1 MFGSKHHDPGRDG
14 TPPLAFKLDL
24 EVAAHAPGFGD
35 KIRSAR
41 GRAPHIERFE
51 MMFVPAAY
59 PLEDRS
65 WPEDVD
71 WTAKAM
77 FMTEVARIVADG
89 RGDITKLNSVTLE
102 LGLATGEV
110 FHLGEQSV
118 TRIA

>member
-1 MFGSKHHDPGRDG
+1 MVF
-14 TPPLAFKLDL
+14 
-24 EVAAHAPGFGD
+24 
-35 KIRSAR
+35 I
-41 GRAPHIERFE
+41 
-51 MMFVPAAY
+51 PATC

-71 WTAKAM
+71 AAKAM

-89 RGDITKLNSVTLE
+89 PGDITKLNSVTLE
-102 LGLATGEV
+102 LRLATGEI

>member
-1 MFGSKHHDPGRDG
+1 MIF
-14 TPPLAFKLDL
+14 
-24 EVAAHAPGFGD
+24 
-35 KIRSAR
+35 I
-41 GRAPHIERFE
+41 
-51 MMFVPAAY
+51 PATC

-71 WTAKAM
+71 PAKAM
-77 FMTEVARIVADG
+77 FMAEVARIVADG

-102 LGLATGEV
+102 LRLVTGEI

>member
-1 MFGSKHHDPGRDG
+1 MFGSQHHDPGRGG

-24 EVAAHAPGFGD
+24 EVGRRAPGFGD

-41 GRAPHIERFE
+41 GRTSHIGRFE
-51 MMFVPAAY
+51 MMFIPAAC

-71 WTAKAM
+71 AAKAM

-102 LGLATGEV
+102 LRLATGEI

>member
-1 MFGSKHHDPGRDG
+1 
-14 TPPLAFKLDL
+14 
-24 EVAAHAPGFGD
+24 
-35 KIRSAR
+35 
-41 GRAPHIERFE
+41 
-51 MMFVPAAY
+51 MMFIPAAC

-71 WTAKAM
+71 AAKAM
-77 FMTEVARIVADG
+77 FMTEVACIVADG

-102 LGLATGEV
+102 LRLATGEI

>member
-1 MFGSKHHDPGRDG
+1 MML
-14 TPPLAFKLDL
+14 T
-24 EVAAHAPGFGD
+24 VANP
-35 KIRSAR
+35 S
-41 GRAPHIERFE
+41 
-51 MMFVPAAY
+51 
-59 PLEDRS
+59 EDRG

-71 WTAKAM
+71 AAKAL

-102 LGLATGEV
+102 LRLVTGEI